1 VEQVVGTQAQ
11 ITAQQQAQITAQ
23 IVAAAVREAATAT
36 AQAVRETA
44 TAAATVKENENNSVS
59 TEIALL
65 QQKMVTLE
73 GQMTKFDNTFTLMF
87 TKLDEINKGR
97 LPWAVTALISL
108 LTTACGILATVAIL
122 HG

>member
-1 VEQVVGTQAQ
+1 MVEVVETQAM
-11 ITAQQQAQITAQ
+11 ITAQ

-44 TAAATVKENENNSVS
+44 TAAATVKENESNSAL
-59 TEIALL
+59 TAIALL

-73 GQMTKFDNTFTLMF
+73 SQMTKLEGTFKEIF
-87 TKLDEINKGR
+87 SKLDEINKGR
-97 LPWAVTALISL
+97 LPWAVTALISI
-108 LTTACGILATVAIL
+108 LTTACGILATVALL